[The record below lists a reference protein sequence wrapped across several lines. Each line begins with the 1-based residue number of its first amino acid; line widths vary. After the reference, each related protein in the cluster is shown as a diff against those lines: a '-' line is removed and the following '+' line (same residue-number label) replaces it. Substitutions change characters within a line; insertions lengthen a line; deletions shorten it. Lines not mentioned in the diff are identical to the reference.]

1 VVLHMS
7 VLTWKSSNAKGRR
20 VHLFREFGVN
30 AAPATEQK
38 NLVRRVYE
46 DILGKGQL
54 NLVDSHISDDYV
66 DHSAPPGIPPNKD
79 GFRQWVQTFRT
90 GFPDLSVTVEQIMAE
105 GDRIATRLT
114 LRGTHQGTFMR
125 VAPTNRAITLKG
137 MAFARVSGGK
147 VAERWSIMDLGGLM
161 AQLTQPAAQPAAQ
174 AAAGDTDVAKNM
186 DLIVRYFD
194 TIWNKGEF
202 EREPEFVAEN
212 VVVHQPPIP
221 GLPEGIAGPLQIVGT
236 FRAAIPDIHVEHTVL
251 FGEGDKVVHR
261 WVAKGHHTAAPLF
274 SAAITDK
281 EITMTGINTFRIANG
296 RIVERWGH
304 MDSLG
309 LVQQLGLAPS
319 N

>member
-1 VVLHMS
+1 MPLAAHAEFVG
-7 VLTWKSSNAKGRR
+7 WKLPVSS
-20 VHLFREFGVN
+20 LDREFGVN

-38 NLVRRVYE
+38 NIVRRVYE

-54 NLVDSHISDDYV
+54 DLVNSCLAEDYV
-66 DHSAPPGIPPNKD
+66 DHSAPPGIPTDRD
-79 GFRQWVQTFRT
+79 GFHQLVQTFRT
-90 GFPDLSVTVEQIMAE
+90 AFPDLSVAVEQVLGE
-105 GDRIATRLT
+105 GDRVAVRLT
-114 LRGTHQGTFMR
+114 LRGTHRGTFMR

-137 MAFARVSGGK
+137 MAFARLSGGK

-161 AQLTQPAAQPAAQ
+161 AQLTQAPV
-174 AAAGDTDVAKNM
+174 TEVEKNM
-186 DLIVRYFD
+186 DLIVRYFE
-194 TIWNKGEF
+194 TIWNRGEF
-202 EREPEFVAEN
+202 EREPEFVAQD

-236 FRAAIPDIHVEHTVL
+236 FRASIPDIRVEHTVL

-274 SAAITDK
+274 SAGITDK
-281 EITMTGINTFRIANG
+281 LITMTGINTFRIANG

-309 LVQQLGLAPS
+309 LMQQLGLAPS